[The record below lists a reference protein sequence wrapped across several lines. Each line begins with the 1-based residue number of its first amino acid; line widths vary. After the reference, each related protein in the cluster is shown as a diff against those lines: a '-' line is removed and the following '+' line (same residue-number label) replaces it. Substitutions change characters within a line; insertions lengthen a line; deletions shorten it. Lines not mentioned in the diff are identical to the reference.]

1 MDNISVEQA
10 KKMKNYMQ
18 NFAESCETA
27 AKSFSNAMDKMSIN
41 ETCDEEVTRG
51 KKSNGTMDRQQAFGK
66 MFKNKGGR
74 KC

>member
-1 MDNISVEQA
+1 MDSVPEEQIEKMIA
-10 KKMKNYMQ
+10 CMQGFGEITEWQKK
-18 NFAESCETA
+18 AL
-27 AKSFSNAMDKMSIN
+27 SNAMDKMRIN

>member
-1 MDNISVEQA
+1 MDSVSEEQA
-10 KKMKNYMQ
+10 KKMKDYMQ
-18 NFAESCETA
+18 NFGESCETA
-27 AKSFSNAMDKMSIN
+27 AKALSNAMDKMRIN